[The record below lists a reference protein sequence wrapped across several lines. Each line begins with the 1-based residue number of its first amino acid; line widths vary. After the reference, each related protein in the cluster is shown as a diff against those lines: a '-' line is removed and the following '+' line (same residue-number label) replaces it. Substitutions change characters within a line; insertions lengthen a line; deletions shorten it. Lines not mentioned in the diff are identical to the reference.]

1 MENKTYKFRYN
12 SKSQK
17 LAKWLAE
24 VCKNFFAP
32 IIICLITFFCM
43 GATNTAKYIPSELG
57 GLMFDISVIIG
68 IVMVLIYSVLPKKVS
83 LFSEHF
89 EIVTGGILSKRKRP
103 KIKINYSDIAGVC
116 ESTYNLKNDK
126 VKMKNSFL
134 AGDYT
139 NYVELTLKGGKQFC
153 FSVEN
158 QSECVYELNQRREQS
173 TRERSL
179 NQSGD
184 ASMNDK
190 ENT

>member
-24 VCKNFFAP
+24 ACKNFFAP

-43 GATNTAKYIPSELG
+43 AFTGTEKSMLPQLG
-57 GLMFDISVIIG
+57 ILLFYTSVILGVI
-68 IVMVLIYSVLPKKVS
+68 MVVIYSVLPKKVS

-89 EIVTGGILSKRKRP
+89 EIVTGGILSKRKSP
-103 KIKINYSDIAGVC
+103 KIKINYSDIASVC

-153 FSVEN
+153 FSVDN
-158 QSECVYELNQRREQS
+158 QTEFVAELIKRANLPGNSR
-173 TRERSL
+173 T
-179 NQSGD
+179 
-184 ASMNDK
+184 K
-190 ENT
+190 